1 MSAGIGRSDVTFRSA
16 GVNCAGWWLRGASDE
31 LAGPEGRACV
41 VMAHGFGG
49 TRDTGLLGY
58 AEGFAAA
65 GLDVLLFDYRGFG
78 DSDGTPRQLVSYRR
92 QRADYVA
99 AVAAARDLVGIDP
112 ERIVLWGTSYSGGHV
127 LPVAVRDGR
136 IAAAISM
143 TPAVDGL
150 AALLAIAKHGG
161 LRPILRLVREGL
173 QDAGRALTGRRP
185 HVLPVVGA
193 PGSLAI
199 MTVPGALEGYHAI
212 AGPTWRNEVCA
223 RTALEVAVNRPT
235 RFASRVRF
243 PLLVQIGE
251 HDAVAPPAAAHRAAV
266 RAGRHAEVRTYPVNH
281 FDVYDGVWQREA
293 LADQVE
299 FLGRVLSGHSVS
311 PIQGIQRDAD
321 VPRAAVEVRR

>member
-1 MSAGIGRSDVTFRSA
+1 MSAVSARIGRSDITFRSA
-16 GVNCAGWWLRGASDE
+16 GIACAGWWLRATSDE
-31 LAGPEGRACV
+31 LAGPAGRPCV

-78 DSDGTPRQLVSYRR
+78 DSEGSPRQLVSYRR
-92 QRADYVA
+92 QRADYLA
-99 AVAAARDLVGIDP
+99 ATAAARGLAGIDP
-112 ERIVLWGTSYSGGHV
+112 DRIVLWGTSYSGGHV

-136 IAAAISM
+136 IAAAVAL

-150 AALLAIAKHGG
+150 AALLAIARHAG

-173 QDAGRALTGRRP
+173 IDVGRALGGRRP
-185 HVLPVVGA
+185 HALPVVGA
-193 PGSLAI
+193 PGSLAV
-199 MTVPGALEGYHAI
+199 MTAPGALEGYQAL

-223 RTALEVAVNRPT
+223 RATLEVAFNRPV

-251 HDAVAPPAAAHRAAV
+251 RDAVAPPRASHRAAAK
-266 RAGRHAEVRTYPVNH
+266 AGRYAEVRTYPVDH
-281 FDVYDGVWQREA
+281 FDVYDGAWQRAA
-293 LADQVE
+293 LADQVA
-299 FLGRVLSGHSVS
+299 FLTDVLAGQSLQEGAS
-311 PIQGIQRDAD
+311 A
-321 VPRAAVEVRR
+321 